1 MLNYFVINIQ
11 KIIEKF
17 DINIYKYINI
27 ILKMSQ
33 LYISSLSGGIAGIF
47 VDLIYFPIETIKTRI
62 QASNS

>member
-1 MLNYFVINIQ
+1 
-11 KIIEKF
+11 
-17 DINIYKYINI
+17 
-27 ILKMSQ
+27 MSQ